1 MELINE
7 CSRLRE
13 AVSPASMR
21 FALATAASLVFPFAP
36 HTGTDAYHLLTGRR
50 VWEEPWPVADPA
62 MLASD
67 TFELVC
73 QVMGKLRDRV
83 AAPSSASAGELE
95 ALALAAP
102 NVQHHIAGR
111 EIVKVVVVP
120 GKLVNIVVR

>member
-1 MELINE
+1 M
-7 CSRLRE
+7 S
-13 AVSPASMR
+13 
-21 FALATAASLVFPFAP
+21 FALASAASLIFPFAP
-36 HTGTDAYHLLTGRR
+36 HTGADAYHLLTGRR
-50 VWEEPWPVADPA
+50 VWEEPWPEADPR
-62 MLASD
+62 MLESD

-83 AAPSSASAGELE
+83 PAPSSAGRDELE

-102 NVQHHIAGR
+102 NVRAHIAGR